1 MTAAEALSFV
11 ERHGVVLESAH
22 HAGIPSLAE
31 EIAGGPM
38 RGGWWSHPAGRAI
51 FAATRAVR
59 ASPDVLVC
67 RLIAGKI
74 SFVHARLWPAL
85 VRISDRLPR
94 NGLARLHE
102 VHTEQ
107 GAHRVETITFPAWV
121 PAQTLAAAEHLGESD
136 ARASLALVLD
146 REDD

>member
-22 HAGIPSLAE
+22 QVRIPSLAE
-31 EIAGGPM
+31 EIAGGPL
-38 RGGWWSHPAGRAI
+38 RGSWWSHPDGRAI
-51 FAATRAVR
+51 FAATRALR

-85 VRISDRLPR
+85 VRISGRLPR
-94 NGLARLHE
+94 SGLARLRE
-102 VHTEQ
+102 RHTER
-107 GAHRVETITFPAWV
+107 GTHRVDTVPFPDWV
-121 PAQTLAAAEHLGESD
+121 PASVLAAARHLDEPD
-136 ARASLALVLD
+136 ACASLAVVLD
-146 REDD
+146 CAHG